1 MIEMN
6 KKNEYEIKTDDIK
19 LKLYEDSKNNKS
31 SLLIIINREKVLN
44 AISVEILQE
53 LLNIFDYFRNKDFIR
68 SIIITGSGDKA
79 FIAGADIKSMSK
91 YSETEAYDYSR
102 IGQNLVKCIMEY
114 NKPVIAAVNGYALGG
129 GCEIASACHIRYAS
143 ENALF
148 GQPEVKL
155 GIIAGWGGTQNLPKL
170 VGLSNAIDLLITGKI
185 INVKE
190 AYRIG
195 LVNAIFNQDTL
206 IKEVLTIANIINQ
219 NSPNAITNTLSSI
232 YYKNIRQGYN
242 KESKLF
248 KDSFKHNDSKIGLK
262 AFLNKEK
269 PEF

>member
-1 MIEMN
+1 
-6 KKNEYEIKTDDIK
+6 
-19 LKLYEDSKNNKS
+19 
-31 SLLIIINREKVLN
+31 
-44 AISVEILQE
+44 
-53 LLNIFDYFRNKDFIR
+53 
-68 SIIITGSGDKA
+68 
-79 FIAGADIKSMSK
+79 MSK